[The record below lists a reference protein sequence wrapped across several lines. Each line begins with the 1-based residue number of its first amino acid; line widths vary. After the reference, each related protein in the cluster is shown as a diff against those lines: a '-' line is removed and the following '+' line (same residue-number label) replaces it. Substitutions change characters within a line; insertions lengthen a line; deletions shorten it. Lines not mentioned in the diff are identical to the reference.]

1 MLTRRQ
7 SIARGLAAGSVLV
20 IPTAALSQ
28 QPHANPM
35 PPELRQALER
45 EANAP
50 VLGNPNGDITLVE
63 FFDYNCQWCRKLVD
77 DIPHYIESDPNLRI
91 VFREWP
97 VFGEG
102 SFYAA
107 QVALASLPQGKYWQ
121 THHALMKIRG
131 RAEPASVDRVIRQV
145 GLDEARLREDMQ
157 GQAVSSHLL
166 HSHELADSMGLA
178 GTPTFIAGHEAHF
191 GDISRSDM
199 REFIAQARRDLGV

>member
-7 SIARGLAAGSVLV
+7 SIGAALAAGSALAL
-20 IPTAALSQ
+20 PGLAAAQ
-28 QPHANPM
+28 DAHPNPM
-35 PPELRQALER
+35 PTALREALER
-45 EANAP
+45 DRNAP
-50 VLGNPNGDITLVE
+50 VLGNPNGDVTLVE

-77 DIPHYIESDPNLRI
+77 DIPHYIEADPNLRI

-107 QVALASLPQGKYWQ
+107 QVALASLQQGKYWQ
-121 THHALMKIRG
+121 THHALMKMRG

-145 GLDEARLREDMQ
+145 GLDEAKLREDMQ
-157 GQAVSSHLL
+157 GEAVAGHLL
-166 HSHELADSMGLA
+166 RSHELADSMALT

-191 GDISRSDM
+191 GDISRADM
-199 REFIAQARRDLGV
+199 RAFIAQARRDLGV